1 MTMNTDVQANAVA
14 TIDEASDSDMLS
26 FESLLEAYDYDM
38 PRRGEILKGLILE
51 VTNDQIILDVGTKHD
66 AIVPRKDLERLE
78 DELLDRL
85 QPGAEMAVYVLRP
98 LTADGEL
105 LVSINKALT
114 MEDWDRA
121 IELEASDEMIEVEV
135 VGFNK
140 GGVLVEFGRL
150 RGFVPNSQLVE
161 VPRGISNEQQ
171 NKIKGDLVGTMLPVK
186 IIEVNQRRNRLV
198 LSETA
203 ARRTLRAD
211 LLEDLEIGSVVKG
224 RVVNIVDYGAF
235 VDIGGL
241 NGLIHVSKLDWQ
253 HVEHPSE
260 VLSVGD
266 EVEVRIDNVDVERE
280 RISLNRQA
288 CIPDPWESIH
298 NEYQSNDLVTGII
311 SSVADFGV
319 FVDLPSGITGLVHI
333 SEMESYNISNPR
345 EWAVEGEEL
354 LVRIISIDADRQRI
368 GLSLDRVTQA
378 EFNDWMTSRDA
389 SYQPIEEEE
398 FDEAEDEEMEL
409 DTETVA
415 EFEAEASADVSDEVA
430 EEVEDAL
437 EVEASPVAEVAVE
450 EAVAEAE
457 AAVEAAESSE
467 E

>member
-1 MTMNTDVQANAVA
+1 MNTEVRANAVA
-14 TIDEASDSDMLS
+14 TIDEASETDMMS
-26 FESLLEAYDYDM
+26 FEALLEAYDYDM

-51 VTNDQIILDVGTKHD
+51 VTADQIILDVGTKHD

-78 DELLDRL
+78 DSLLDRL
-85 QPGAEMAVYVLRP
+85 EPGAEMAVYVLRP
-98 LTADGEL
+98 MTADGEL

-114 MEDWDRA
+114 MEDWERA
-121 IELEASDEMIEVEV
+121 AELETKDEMIEVEV
-135 VGFNK
+135 IGFNK

-171 NKIKGDLVGTMLPVK
+171 NKIKTDLVSSMLPVK

-203 ARRTLRAD
+203 ARRSLRAD
-211 LLEDLEIGSVVKG
+211 MLDDLEVGSIVTG

-241 NGLIHVSKLDWQ
+241 NGLIHISKLDWQ
-253 HVEHPSE
+253 HIEHPSE
-260 VLSVGD
+260 VLAVGD
-266 EVEVRIDNVDVERE
+266 EVEVRIDNIDVDRE

-298 NEYQSNDLVTGII
+298 NEYQANDLVTGTI

-319 FVDLPSGITGLVHI
+319 FIDLPSGITGLVHV
-333 SEMESYNISNPR
+333 SEMESYNIANPR
-345 EWAVEGEEL
+345 DWAVEGEEL
-354 LVRIISIDADRQRI
+354 LVRIISIDAERQRI

-378 EFNDWMTSRDA
+378 EFNDWMISRDA
-389 SYQPIEEEE
+389 NYQPAEETDAE
-398 FDEAEDEEMEL
+398 EAEDEQ
-409 DTETVA
+409 A
-415 EFEAEASADVSDEVA
+415 ED
-430 EEVEDAL
+430 L
-437 EVEASPVAEVAVE
+437 EP
-450 EAVAEAE
+450 VAEAE
-457 AAVEAAESSE
+457 EVLVAEAAGVAEGVE
-467 E
+467 EVAEAIEE

>member
-1 MTMNTDVQANAVA
+1 MTMNTEVRANAVA
-14 TIDEASDSDMLS
+14 TIDEASETDMMS
-26 FESLLEAYDYDM
+26 FEALLEAYDYDM

-51 VTNDQIILDVGTKHD
+51 VTADQIILDVGTKHD

-78 DELLDRL
+78 DSLLDRL
-85 QPGAEMAVYVLRP
+85 EPGAEMAVYVLRP
-98 LTADGEL
+98 MTADGEL

-114 MEDWDRA
+114 MEDWERA
-121 IELEASDEMIEVEV
+121 AELETKDEMIEVEV
-135 VGFNK
+135 IGFNK

-171 NKIKGDLVGTMLPVK
+171 NKIKTDLVSSMLPVK

-203 ARRTLRAD
+203 ARRSLRAD
-211 LLEDLEIGSVVKG
+211 MLDDLEVGSIVTG

-241 NGLIHVSKLDWQ
+241 NGLIHISKLDWQ
-253 HVEHPSE
+253 HIEHPSE
-260 VLSVGD
+260 VLAVGD
-266 EVEVRIDNVDVERE
+266 EVEVRIDNIDVDRE

-298 NEYQSNDLVTGII
+298 NEYQANDLVTGTI

-319 FVDLPSGITGLVHI
+319 FIDLPSGITGLVHV
-333 SEMESYNISNPR
+333 SEMESYNIANPR
-345 EWAVEGEEL
+345 DWAVEGEEL
-354 LVRIISIDADRQRI
+354 LVRIISIDAERQRI

-378 EFNDWMTSRDA
+378 EFNDWMISRDA
-389 SYQPIEEEE
+389 NYQPAEETDAE
-398 FDEAEDEEMEL
+398 EAEDEQ
-409 DTETVA
+409 A
-415 EFEAEASADVSDEVA
+415 ED
-430 EEVEDAL
+430 L
-437 EVEASPVAEVAVE
+437 EP
-450 EAVAEAE
+450 VAEAE
-457 AAVEAAESSE
+457 EVLVAEAAGVAEGVE
-467 E
+467 EVAEAIEE